1 MAVRNIN
8 NAKAAVFFG
17 SFFVYI
23 VNEGHR
29 EDGEN
34 FRALDL
40 GIYRLLGALGLHL
53 IGYEMQMTYFLRIVI
68 RPFSIKSGIACGTLL
83 VPVLQIFQGKTF
95 LA

>member
-1 MAVRNIN
+1 MRLSERFWTILPNKDKGWSGLAVRNIN
-8 NAKAAVFFG
+8 NAKVAVFFG

-40 GIYRLLGALGLHL
+40 GIYRLLGALGLHS
-53 IGYEMQMTYFLRIVI
+53 IGIPI
-68 RPFSIKSGIACGTLL
+68 
-83 VPVLQIFQGKTF
+83 
-95 LA
+95 

>member
-34 FRALDL
+34 FRVLDL

-68 RPFSIKSGIACGTLL
+68 RPFSIKVVLL
-83 VPVLQIFQGKTF
+83 VGHCWSLCCRFFKEKRF
-95 LA
+95 